1 MGMTLDPIALATKFL
16 AKMIFFGLDPSVG
29 CLISS
34 GLRAAKESFDL
45 GRTHDLKTGERVQ
58 WFPCKTEHGT
68 LFLFPAQINTF
79 DVFSNPMQD
88 GALSIPLRASGHE
101 GNCLIIAPFHRKNM
115 SLCKEL

>member
-16 AKMIFFGLDPSVG
+16 AKMIFLGLDPSVG

-68 LFLFPAQINTF
+68 T
-79 DVFSNPMQD
+79 VF
-88 GALSIPLRASGHE
+88 IPRANKHLRRVLESDAGWSPVDPLA
-101 GNCLIIAPFHRKNM
+101 CFW
-115 SLCKEL
+115 S